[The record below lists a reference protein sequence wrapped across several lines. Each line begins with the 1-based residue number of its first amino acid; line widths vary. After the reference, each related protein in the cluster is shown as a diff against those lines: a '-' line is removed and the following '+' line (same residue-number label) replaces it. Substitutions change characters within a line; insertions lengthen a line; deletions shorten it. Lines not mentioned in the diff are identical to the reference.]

1 MNRLLFLVFMILA
14 TPGFAFKVLVFSK
27 TAGFRHA
34 SIEPGIAALKLMA
47 QNQKFEADFTEDA
60 QVFTEK
66 NLAEYRVVIFL
77 NTTGDIFDEAQQK
90 AFQKFIQKG
99 GGFVGIHAATDTE
112 YGWPWFGGLVGAYF
126 LDHPN
131 NPNVKPGKFEV
142 LKENHWSTKHM
153 PASFMHTDEFY
164 NFKDISTKITPVLA
178 VDEKSYTGGK
188 HPDFHPMSWY
198 QEYDG
203 GKAFYTALGHTNE
216 CYTNPLFLQH
226 VWAGIQYAAGKII
239 QPK

>member
-1 MNRLLFLVFMILA
+1 MSRLLFLAAMMLA

-34 SIEPGIAALKLMA
+34 SIEPGIQALKKMA
-47 QNQKFEADFTEDA
+47 EKHQFEADFTEDA
-60 QVFTEK
+60 STFTEE
-66 NLAEYRVVIFL
+66 NLKKYQVVLFL
-77 NTTGDIFDEAQQK
+77 NTTGDVFDDKQQN
-90 AFQKFIQKG
+90 AFKNYIQKG

-126 LDHPN
+126 LNHPN

-153 PASFMHTDEFY
+153 PKTFMHTDEFY
-164 NFKDISTKITPVLA
+164 NFKDISSHIIPVLA
-178 VDEKSYTGGK
+178 IDEKSYTGGK

-198 QEYDG
+198 HEYDG

-216 CYTNPLFLQH
+216 CYTDELFLQH
-226 VWAGIQYAAGKII
+226 VWAGIQYAAGKITA
-239 QPK
+239 P